1 MGKELNTPAPDWR
14 SVCPIASGLDILG
27 DKWSLLIVR
36 DLIQHGTRT
45 YSEFGESPE
54 GISTNILAAR
64 LKWLAAFG
72 LIEHVDPERA
82 ARNNAYRL
90 TPSGQALRPV
100 LEELGKWSQT
110 HLKAMHPKIVSI
122 V

>member
-1 MGKELNTPAPDWR
+1 MDKDLDTEVPEWR

-27 DKWSLLIVR
+27 DKWSLILVR

-45 YSEFGESPE
+45 YSQFSESAE

-64 LKWLAAFG
+64 LKWLTSFG
-72 LIEHVDPERA
+72 LIEHVDPDAA

-90 TPSGQALRPV
+90 TPSGLALRPV
-100 LEELGKWSQT
+100 LEELGRWSHT
-110 HLKAMHPKIVSI
+110 YLKPLHPDIADIV
-122 V
+122 

>member
-1 MGKELNTPAPDWR
+1 MELASETPDWR
-14 SVCPIASGLDILG
+14 SVCPIASGLDVLG
-27 DKWSLLIVR
+27 DKWSLIIVR

-45 YSEFGESPE
+45 YSEFAESPE

-64 LKWLAAFG
+64 LRWLSSLG
-72 LIEHVDPERA
+72 LIEHVDPDRA

-90 TPSGQALRPV
+90 TSSGLALRPV
-100 LEELGKWSQT
+100 LEELGRWSQT
-110 HLKAMHPKIVSI
+110 HLKALHPDIVDI

>member
-1 MGKELNTPAPDWR
+1 MEMELASETPDWR
-14 SVCPIASGLDILG
+14 SVCPIASGLDVLG
-27 DKWSLLIVR
+27 DKWSLIIVR

-45 YSEFGESPE
+45 YSEFAESPE

-64 LKWLAAFG
+64 LRWLSSLG
-72 LIEHVDPERA
+72 LIEHVDPDRA

-90 TPSGQALRPV
+90 TSSGLALRPV
-100 LEELGKWSQT
+100 LEELGRWSQT
-110 HLKAMHPKIVSI
+110 HLKALHPDIVDI

>member
-1 MGKELNTPAPDWR
+1 MELAIETPDWR

-27 DKWSLLIVR
+27 DKWSLIIVR

-45 YSEFGESPE
+45 YSEFAESPE

-64 LKWLAAFG
+64 LRWLSSLG
-72 LIEHVDPERA
+72 LIEHVDPNRA

-90 TPSGQALRPV
+90 TSSGLALRPV
-100 LEELGKWSQT
+100 LEELGRWSQT
-110 HLKAMHPKIVSI
+110 HLKALHPDIVDI

>member
-1 MGKELNTPAPDWR
+1 MEKELDAETPHWR

-27 DKWSLLIVR
+27 DKWSLIIVR

-64 LKWLAAFG
+64 LRWLTSLG
-72 LIEHVDPERA
+72 IVEHVDPGRA

-90 TPSGQALRPV
+90 TLSGLALRPV
-100 LEELGKWSQT
+100 LEELGRWSQA
-110 HLKAMHPKIVSI
+110 HLKGLHPDIVDI